1 MQVEVLFC
9 LLLVVAVVDIKNLL
23 VLFKDSRELVDV
35 PTHIKLRTIHKDNRL
50 LVRIIAL
57 RLQHTSQLT
66 HIGVQVELNVRL
78 NAFKHLVKVCV
89 RNLTCYQSLLKFR
102 ASQSQHWLKFQLL
115 TTHPFK
121 SLQIVKVYVSFQVL
135 LKTVDI

>member
-1 MQVEVLFC
+1 MQIEVLLR

-35 PTHIKLRTIHKDNRL
+35 PTHVELRTIHEDNRL
-50 LVRIIAL
+50 LVRVIAL

-102 ASQSQHWLKFQLL
+102 ASQHWLKFQLL

-121 SLQIVKVYVSFQVL
+121 SLQIVKVNVSFQVL
-135 LKTVDI
+135 LKAVDI